1 MRVYLHG
8 IEPRRLSTFEIVFLA
23 SKLAKGLPLDQ
34 PLVGEIIDPA
44 YEEDVR
50 LMHLPTG
57 SGDHG
62 MRGQHVERLALV
74 ARRCG

>member
-57 SGDHG
+57 SVAK
-62 MRGQHVERLALV
+62 MAKKEHVDAFFNEGTLR
-74 ARRCG
+74 